1 MIFTSPLF
9 ANVGFWLRNTP
20 GLALGITASGGAIG
34 QGLNPYITG
43 IIISNEGWREAYL
56 SMSILYLI
64 VALPVALLI
73 KESPTREAAREMEAQ
88 ENTDFPLS
96 EREAITWICGA
107 VVFCCICMSVPI
119 VHLVPM
125 LTDEEF

>member
-1 MIFTSPLF
+1 M
-9 ANVGFWLRNTP
+9 
-20 GLALGITASGGAIG
+20 
-34 QGLNPYITG
+34 
-43 IIISNEGWREAYL
+43 REAYL

-125 LTDEEF
+125 LTDEEFSLEFATSVLMVLMFGAFGRY

>member
-1 MIFTSPLF
+1 
-9 ANVGFWLRNTP
+9 
-20 GLALGITASGGAIG
+20 
-34 QGLNPYITG
+34 
-43 IIISNEGWREAYL
+43 
-56 SMSILYLI
+56 
-64 VALPVALLI
+64 
-73 KESPTREAAREMEAQ
+73 MEAQ

-125 LTDEEF
+125 LTDEEFSLEFATSVLMVLMFCGAFGRVLGGKLGDVIGSLPAYMVMSLGQSISVILFNSSLHFLSTYFKCIWYLSFGCILWFYLLRSHV